1 MLPTATIV
9 FREFLEIALVISL
22 VMAAT
27 QGLPGRARLILT
39 GLGLGFLGAGVI
51 AFFTDTLAAS
61 VHGTGQDIFNAGV
74 LFVAVGFLS
83 WTVIWMKHHAKHLSH
98 HIRKVG
104 SEIVAG
110 EKSQWVLVTV
120 VALAS
125 LREGAEIVLFT
136 YGMVASGQFT
146 WSSILAGA
154 ALGAVAGIVVGSMLY
169 LGLLKTARRH
179 LLAVTSWLLI
189 LLTAGMAAQGA
200 SYLIAAGLLP
210 DLIPQMWDTS
220 NFISGKGLLG
230 ETLGVLIG
238 YTPRP
243 SGMEVLFYIAVVA
256 LIALFMYRPWQRTA
270 PGGAKSLNA

>member
-243 SGMEVLFYIAVVA
+243 SGMEVLFYITIIA
-256 LIALFMYRPWQRTA
+256 LIALFMYRPWQRNA
-270 PGGAKSLNA
+270 PDGAKSLNA